1 MANPRPF
8 PVHSFLNQAIRLT
21 IFCLCLGNCAAQAR
35 GAPPRGG
42 SVKYTSLITFGDSFT
57 SNGRNADPL
66 MNELYA
72 ALGEKGR
79 AVTWPNIFLKDVI
92 STGTT
97 AKLYNYAFNGAPAN
111 SNLTYMGVVPDTR
124 KQIEMFMTDFKAGK
138 IARGDGRVLYTMW
151 VGINPLK
158 SIWFDACDP
167 QRNGG
172 KGAQYPT
179 DPLFVKAVQR
189 VQQQIDEV
197 SSQMARLRST
207 STVEK
212 YIVITVPD
220 LSDAANFQDAIKVW
234 TKGDATKAK
243 DLAKLLQLL
252 TQQYN
257 KGLRSVIPSS
267 NTFLYDITN
276 LWNSF
281 RSSPQKYGFTKVTG
295 RCYDLNKVVC
305 SNPDEY
311 LYWDHIHPTPHAHR
325 LIGNDIYK
333 FATAL

>member
-1 MANPRPF
+1 MANLRF
-8 PVHSFLNQAIRLT
+8 CTVHSFRYQLIRLA
-21 IFCLCLGNCAAQAR
+21 ISYFCVFNFTAKCSSVLPRAA
-35 GAPPRGG
+35 GAQ
-42 SVKYTSLITFGDSFT
+42 YTSLITFGDSFT

-72 ALGEKGR
+72 PLGEKGR
-79 AVTWPNIFLKDVI
+79 AVNWPNIFLKDVN
-92 STGTT
+92 STGTA

-111 SNLTYMGVVPDTR
+111 SNLTYMGIVPDTR
-124 KQIEMFMTDFKAGK
+124 TQIEMFMTDSKAGK
-138 IARGDGRVLYTMW
+138 IDRGGGRVLYTMW

-172 KGAQYPT
+172 KGAQHPT

-189 VQQQIDEV
+189 VQQEIDEV
-197 SSQMARLRST
+197 SYQMNRLRSI
-207 STVEK
+207 STVDK
-212 YIVITVPD
+212 YVVITVPD

-234 TKGDATKAK
+234 TKGDVTKAK
-243 DLAKLLQLL
+243 DLVKLLQLL

-257 KGLRSVIPSS
+257 KGLRSVITTS
-267 NTFLYDITN
+267 NTFLYDISN
-276 LWNSF
+276 LWNSI
-281 RSSPQKYGFTKVTG
+281 RSSPQKYGFKNVTG
-295 RCYDLNKVVC
+295 RCYDANKVVC

-325 LIGNDIYK
+325 LIGNDIYR
-333 FATAL
+333 FAEAL